1 MDSSKVHQRRHRGRH
16 LGARYGARHLGA
28 RYGARHLGAVRMD
41 KGVATPGTARL
52 VAPGTAPGGFGCGR
66 AAERRADTARVLE
79 EMDDAQAVLEK
90 ESGAQRPV
98 ACPQR
103 RVACLPAAA
112 AAAAHD
118 GATVSMRRLGGA
130 ASAAAA
136 AATGGSV
143 GARDGAGSDAPAT
156 AAHAPDDA
164 AGRGGWVGRG
174 GRDDGG
180 KGGAVVGAVES
191 VVSGGSLVLGGSST
205 YFEKVDVALHEGR
218 GVHRAV
224 PSSTEGMAARPSS
237 GRRSYGPLIEVAS
250 SSRASHTERLM
261 SGAVL
266 GACTRAQLGMR
277 ATSHSS
283 ASSSA
288 AAKLTSSGATR
299 K

>member
-1 MDSSKVHQRRHRGRH
+1 
-16 LGARYGARHLGA
+16 
-28 RYGARHLGAVRMD
+28 MD

-156 AAHAPDDA
+156 APHAPDDA

-174 GRDDGG
+174 RDDGG
-180 KGGAVVGAVES
+180 KGGAVAGAVES

-277 ATSHSS
+277 ATSHAS
-283 ASSSA
+283 ASSSS

>member
-16 LGARYGARHLGA
+16 HGA

-112 AAAAHD
+112 AAAAAHD

-156 AAHAPDDA
+156 APHAPDDA

-180 KGGAVVGAVES
+180 KGGAVAGAVES

-277 ATSHSS
+277 ATSHAS

>member
-1 MDSSKVHQRRHRGRH
+1 MAPDT
-16 LGARYGARHLGA
+16 ARATSAPHAL
-28 RYGARHLGAVRMD
+28 D
-41 KGVATPGTARL
+41 KGVVAPVTARE
-52 VAPGTAPGGFGCGR
+52 VAPGTAPGGFGSGR
-66 AAERRADTARVLE
+66 AAERRADTARDLE

-90 ESGAQRPV
+90 ESSAERPV

-156 AAHAPDDA
+156 APHAPDDA
-164 AGRGGWVGRG
+164 AGR
-174 GRDDGG
+174 
-180 KGGAVVGAVES
+180 VVGLVG
-191 VVSGGSLVLGGSST
+191 VVGMTEARAAPSRAPSRASSRA
-205 YFEKVDVALHEGR
+205 EALSWAARPRTLRRAWWMWHCTRVGACTEQY
-218 GVHRAV
+218 RAV
-224 PSSTEGMAARPSS
+224 PRGWPPARARD
-237 GRRSYGPLIEVAS
+237 GARMDR
-250 SSRASHTERLM
+250 SSRWRAAAEHRTPSGSLC
-261 SGAVL
+261 GAVL
-266 GACTRAQLGMR
+266 GTCMRVQLGMR

-283 ASSSA
+283 ASSSS

>member
-1 MDSSKVHQRRHRGRH
+1 
-16 LGARYGARHLGA
+16 
-28 RYGARHLGAVRMD
+28 
-41 KGVATPGTARL
+41 
-52 VAPGTAPGGFGCGR
+52 
-66 AAERRADTARVLE
+66 
-79 EMDDAQAVLEK
+79 MDDAQAVLEK
-90 ESGAQRPV
+90 ESSAERPV

-156 AAHAPDDA
+156 APHAPDDA

-180 KGGAVVGAVES
+180 KGGAVAGAVES
-191 VVSGGSLVLGGSST
+191 VVSGGSVVLGGSST
-205 YFEKVDVALHEGR
+205 YFEKSVVDVALHEGR

-237 GRRSYGPLIEVAS
+237 GRRSYGSLVSVAS
-250 SSRASHTERLM
+250 SSRAHTERLM